1 METEH
6 YERSWMLQTDLL
18 TYTVLFIFSSVYL
31 FILDG
36 KEFDAF
42 VSYAK
47 LDSCESDST
56 LISEE
61 KFALELLPDMLEN
74 KYGYKLCILE
84 RDIIPGGGKVP
95 VDGRKSSVLYNFFF
109 FTLQKTLCTRSAN
122 GIFWYWSFCSHF
134 ILFWSECGCWV
145 AIRLRQTF
153 LSKYLFA
160 NKLHSLKRRPQIFH

>member
-1 METEH
+1 MP
-6 YERSWMLQTDLL
+6 RC
-18 TYTVLFIFSSVYL
+18 L

-47 LDSCESDST
+47 LDSSENDSP

-84 RDIIPGGGKVP
+84 RDILPGGGKVP
-95 VDGRKSSVLYNFFF
+95 VDGRKYSVLYKIVFHFPENLLCQMSKWFGFVLKF
-109 FTLQKTLCTRSAN
+109 QLKSHCALIFISDPCNWGSHTSVCVVNEELQVC
-122 GIFWYWSFCSHF
+122 
-134 ILFWSECGCWV
+134 
-145 AIRLRQTF
+145 
-153 LSKYLFA
+153 
-160 NKLHSLKRRPQIFH
+160 NKASYPRI

>member
-1 METEH
+1 
-6 YERSWMLQTDLL
+6 MLQTDLL
-18 TYTVLFIFSSVYL
+18 TYTVLFIFLSLYL

-95 VDGRKSSVLYNFFF
+95 VDGRKSLVLYSFFF
-109 FTLQKTLCTRSAN
+109 S
-122 GIFWYWSFCSHF
+122 
-134 ILFWSECGCWV
+134 
-145 AIRLRQTF
+145 
-153 LSKYLFA
+153 LSKKPYAPDQQMVYFGTGASAHISYCFDLSVVA
-160 NKLHSLKRRPQIFH
+160 G